1 MIELIP
7 SNLIEQL
14 IELSDMSAYLQFFA
28 LNKVWLFFSIFAFLF
43 VAVYFALVSTARF
56 SSLMAV
62 CSLWMM
68 LLITVSWP
76 IALAK
81 VDTLTLNKQ
90 QIALIKSIT
99 NSEFQSFVREQIKED
114 SLTIGAIDNAL
125 YLYNKNQENKKLME
139 EKNQK
144 GAERLKLYDG
154 N

>member
-1 MIELIP
+1 
-7 SNLIEQL
+7 
-14 IELSDMSAYLQFFA
+14 
-28 LNKVWLFFSIFAFLF
+28 
-43 VAVYFALVSTARF
+43 
-56 SSLMAV
+56 
-62 CSLWMM
+62 MM
-68 LLITVSWP
+68 LLNIVSWP
-76 IALAK
+76 ISLAK
-81 VDTLTLNKQ
+81 VDTLTLNQ
-90 QIALIKSIT
+90 PQIALIKSIT

>member
-1 MIELIP
+1 MIALIP

-28 LNKVWLFFSIFAFLF
+28 LNKVWLFLSIFILLF

-81 VDTLTLNKQ
+81 VDVLILNKS
-90 QIALIKSIT
+90 QIALIKSISD
-99 NSEFQSFVREQIKED
+99 SEFQFFVREQIKKD
-114 SLTIGAIDNAL
+114 GLTIGAIDVAL
-125 YLYNKNQENKKLME
+125 YRYNKHQENKKIME

-144 GAERLKLYDG
+144 EAERLKLYDS

>member
-1 MIELIP
+1 MIALIQ

-14 IELSDMSAYLQFFA
+14 IELSDMSTYLQFFA
-28 LNKVWLFFSIFAFLF
+28 LNKVWLFLSIFILLF
-43 VAVYFALVSTARF
+43 VAVYFAVVSTIKY
-56 SSLMAV
+56 SSLIAI
-62 CSLWMM
+62 CSLGMM
-68 LLITVSWP
+68 LLNIVSWP
-76 IALAK
+76 ISLAK
-81 VDTLTLNKQ
+81 VDTLTLNQ
-90 QIALIKSIT
+90 PQIALIKSIT